1 MLRRIFFSIAVKTG
15 DVLEGVVKSITN
27 FGAFIQ
33 LPDGETGLVHISEVA
48 NSYVKDINDY
58 LQKDDQVKV
67 KVLSIDDNG
76 KIALSIKQAEVKKE
90 QNKKTGAD
98 FEDKLSRFLKESDE
112 RQHDIKKNTESK
124 RGNRQAF

>member
-1 MLRRIFFSIAVKTG
+1 MAVKTG
-15 DVLEGVVKSITN
+15 DILEGVVKSITN

-48 NSYVKDINDY
+48 NSYVKDINDF
-58 LQKDDQVKV
+58 LQKDDPVKV
-67 KVLSIDDNG
+67 KVLSIDDKG
-76 KIALSIKQAEVKKE
+76 KIALSIKQSEVKKE

>member
-1 MLRRIFFSIAVKTG
+1 MAVKTG